1 MSPPPVPPRS
11 RLASEPPPRIISS
24 STRYKSVS
32 WQRNKSDSCATLD
45 GVGNLSPKGNH
56 GNDDENECNNTN
68 VLTVSLTGSMNS
80 PLVRK
85 SPQVTRS
92 NTAILPAGSPDP
104 ARAGGKKKNLKKNWN
119 QAQSGGCGC

>member
-45 GVGNLSPKGNH
+45 GIGNLSPKGNH
-56 GNDDENECNNTN
+56 GNNDNNECNNTN
-68 VLTVSLTGSMNS
+68 MVTVSLTGSMDS
-80 PLVRK
+80 PLLRK
-85 SPQVTRS
+85 SK
-92 NTAILPAGSPDP
+92 TAILPACSPDP
-104 ARAGGKKKNLKKNWN
+104 GRAGGKKKNLKKNWN
-119 QAQSGGCGC
+119 QTQSGGCG

>member
-45 GVGNLSPKGNH
+45 GVGNLSSKGNH
-56 GNDDENECNNTN
+56 GNDDDNECNNTN

-80 PLVRK
+80 PVVRK
-85 SPQVTRS
+85 SPQVARS

-104 ARAGGKKKNLKKNWN
+104 GRAGGKKKNLKKNWN
-119 QAQSGGCGC
+119 QSGGCGC